1 MTLGLDAETIS
12 RLIQHI
18 EPDLTVSGF
27 SRLEGGSTE
36 VYKID
41 VANSDYGSLVLKI
54 YPDKPEWGPSKE
66 TLVAGW
72 LKELR
77 LPVPTWLRVDESRSL
92 LPLRLICPAARFV
105 TGWRSLISKA
115 PIARWGSF

>member
-1 MTLGLDAETIS
+1 MTLELDAETIS

-66 TLVAGW
+66 ARSGLAQRIEAAGSH
-72 LKELR
+72 L
-77 LPVPTWLRVDESRSL
+77 
-92 LPLRLICPAARFV
+92 AAR
-105 TGWRSLISKA
+105 R
-115 PIARWGSF
+115 